1 MSAAKFK
8 HEKVEERSDS
18 SSIEILIER
27 SGCSAEFYA
36 LETCMG
42 ESETRNWSSCQS
54 QVKALKLC
62 NLRQIPASSS
72 SFSTTTTITTTSPN
86 NNTK

>member
-1 MSAAKFK
+1 MSVNKFK

-18 SSIEILIER
+18 SSIEVLIER
-27 SGCSAEFYA
+27 SGCSQAFYA

-42 ESETRNWSSCQS
+42 ESESRNWSSCQA

-62 NLRQIPASSS
+62 NQREVAKGTASSV
-72 SFSTTTTITTTSPN
+72 TKEE

>member
-1 MSAAKFK
+1 MSKFK

-27 SGCSAEFYA
+27 SGCSQAFYA

-42 ESETRNWSSCQS
+42 ESESRNWSSCQA

-62 NLRQIPASSS
+62 NQREVAKGGTASS
-72 SFSTTTTITTTSPN
+72 ITREE